1 MNTIF
6 WILQALT
13 AVVFM
18 YSGINKSI
26 YSEQKL
32 VAKGQTG
39 VEGLSFS
46 LIRFIGIIEIIGA
59 IGLVLPVALK
69 TLPKLTMISAT
80 GFAIIMILAARIHYK
95 RAEPK
100 CVVNNLIL
108 LGLCVAIAWYRF

>member
-13 AVVFM
+13 AAVFM

-26 YSEQKL
+26 YSEQTL
-32 VAKGQTG
+32 VSKGQTG
-39 VEGLSFS
+39 VQGLPVGW
-46 LIRFIGIIEIIGA
+46 IRFIGITEIIGA
-59 IGLVLPVALK
+59 IGLILPVALK
-69 TLPKLTMISAT
+69 ILPSLTMISAT
-80 GFAIIMILAARIHYK
+80 GFAIIMILAVRIHYK
-95 RAEPK
+95 RAEPR